1 MLCHSLRAE
10 EGLCNK
16 CNKEKKGF
24 GGSTISEGPDLGQGW
39 NNRLCIYGCG
49 KLITFDPKFKTDTGK
64 SIPLDIK
71 TRQPH
76 NCTKNPYKGYTKT
89 KPIQHTKIDTQSSDE
104 EPEEVEQ
111 IGIPEKLLFPLEK
124 IPDGNPII
132 DEIKKGQEERSLA
145 ILYYKHEEHD
155 VPGKRQL
162 DKLDSHLDPKIIQG
176 LKKDPRFTQGLLE
189 FQDKSFQAIL
199 SGENTII
206 SAPTGSGKTEAFVV
220 PIIQKICEENYPEGT
235 FALLIYPLRALA
247 RDQIK
252 KVQRLIERCKLED
265 KITAFQVLGGM
276 DDYTVTRR
284 LEVAKGKSI
293 IIATNFDTINWQLT
307 LVSKKWKKLFEP
319 AKVIAIDE
327 LHSYSSFHGANVY
340 HLIKR
345 MKRRMKRKDH
355 REVQFIGSS
364 ATLHNAQK
372 FFETICGLDP
382 LTSEYIKSDVGR
394 EQNIH
399 KFFIWPRKFPQRV
412 TMEKIAKTCYE
423 NQLYPEDRKKKSRQL
438 IFSNTHNEAEFLAA
452 NIENSK
458 SKMLIDVHR
467 GGLMQDA
474 RDQTEIKLQNGD
486 IDGISC
492 TPTLELGIDIG
503 TVDVA
508 ISSFKTE
515 YDTFIQRSG
524 RAGREGNESYVFCV
538 FNDKDA
544 SCHYYSRNMHD
555 YMNQQHDIE
564 ISTDNPIISAK
575 HEEAAKR
582 EIECINDPMNKGK
595 HFPFLKK
602 MSMRGSGGKVTIYLN
617 KNKKGER
624 EIPIGYYNLHQDA
637 IYHMNKKVYKVGAM
651 YVHDGTECVD
661 LKESSEKN
669 KATRPIVNVI
679 LTKPLNSDEK
689 YGEIKINR
697 TITGYYKGDFNNP
710 DEWEKYDQGKREQVS
725 GFSTTEIDEPL
736 EDSKKKDWVNFSW
749 SSTHM
754 AVKIELPSQFIPP
767 KDLQGKE
774 DPRIHTIAHVFANAA
789 KIVAKCEAVDIEALS
804 APGVIYL
811 YDNTNEGA
819 NGVCQIISENMEKV
833 LETCKKLLDD
843 CDCDKREKP
852 DSGGCV
858 KCIFTTGFCSTNNN
872 KLDKKKAREFFNYRQ
887 NIS

>member
-1 MLCHSLRAE
+1 M
-10 EGLCNK
+10 
-16 CNKEKKGF
+16 
-24 GGSTISEGPDLGQGW
+24 
-39 NNRLCIYGCG
+39 
-49 KLITFDPKFKTDTGK
+49 
-64 SIPLDIK
+64 
-71 TRQPH
+71 
-76 NCTKNPYKGYTKT
+76 
-89 KPIQHTKIDTQSSDE
+89 
-104 EPEEVEQ
+104 
-111 IGIPEKLLFPLEK
+111 FPLEK

-176 LKKDPRFTQGLLE
+176 LKNYGFGEGVLE

-206 SAPTGSGKTEAFVV
+206 SAPTGSGKTEAFAV

-252 KVQRLIERCKLED
+252 KIQRLIECCKLED
-265 KITAFQVLGGM
+265 KITAFQAIGGM
-276 DDYTVTRR
+276 TPDDVTRR
-284 LEVAKGKSI
+284 LEAAKGKSI
-293 IIATNFDTINWQLT
+293 IIATNFDVINWQLT

-345 MKRRMKRKDH
+345 MKRHMKRKDG
-355 REVQFIGSS
+355 RKVQFIGSS

-399 KFFIWPRKFPQRV
+399 KFFIWPLKFPQRV
-412 TMEKIAKTCYE
+412 TMEKIAKICHE
-423 NQLYPEDRKKKSRQL
+423 NQLYPKDRKKKSRQL

-474 RDQTEIKLQNGD
+474 RDQTEIKLQSGD

-524 RAGREGNESYVFCV
+524 RAGREGNESYAFCV
-538 FNDKDA
+538 FNPKDA

-582 EIECINDPMNKGK
+582 EVYSINNPGTKYDK
-595 HFPFLKK
+595 HKAFLKK

-624 EIPIGYYNLHQDA
+624 DIPIGYYNLHQDA
-637 IYHMNKKVYKVGAM
+637 IYHMNKKVYKVGVT
-651 YVHDGTECVD
+651 YVHDGNECVD

-774 DPRIHTIAHVFANAA
+774 DPRIHTIAHVFTNAA
-789 KIVAKCEAVDIEALS
+789 KIVAKCEAIDIEAHY
-804 APGVIYL
+804 AHGTIYL

-819 NGVCQIISENMEKV
+819 NGVSQMVDEKYDQV
-833 LETCKKLLDD
+833 LEIAKKLLDD
-843 CDCDKREKP
+843 CDCDKGEKP
-852 DSGGCV
+852 ELGGCP
-858 KCIFTTGFCSTNNN
+858 KCTFTTGFCPTVN
-872 KLDKKKAREFFNYRQ
+872 KELDKRKAREFFNYRQ
-887 NIS
+887 NVS

>member
-1 MLCHSLRAE
+1 MNCGKCKRVLVFSEEFAHLSEHGRE
-10 EGLCNK
+10 EGMCNSCFSAKKESAEIQSYPPAKFNCYK
-16 CNKEKKGF
+16 CG
-24 GGSTISEGPDLGQGW
+24 
-39 NNRLCIYGCG
+39 
-49 KLITFDPKFKTDTGK
+49 
-64 SIPLDIK
+64 
-71 TRQPH
+71 
-76 NCTKNPYKGYTKT
+76 
-89 KPIQHTKIDTQSSDE
+89 KPIQFQNGIAYDMGTTYLHPCLIKNRVNSEPRQQTVTFASSKAE

-111 IGIPEKLLFPLEK
+111 IGIPEKLLFPLKK
-124 IPDGNPII
+124 IPSGNPII

-145 ILYYKHEEHD
+145 ILSYEHEEHD

-162 DKLDSHLDPKIIQG
+162 DKLSSNLDPKIIQG
-176 LKKDPRFTQGLLE
+176 LKNYGFGEGVLE

-199 SGENTII
+199 SAENTVI
-206 SAPTGSGKTEAFVV
+206 SAPTGSGKTEAFAV
-220 PIIQKICEENYPEGT
+220 PIIQKICNENYPEGV
-235 FALLIYPLRALA
+235 FALLVYPLRALA

-252 KVQRLIERCKLED
+252 KIQRLIECCKLED

-276 DDYTVTRR
+276 TSDDVTRR
-284 LEVAKGKSI
+284 LEAAKGKSI
-293 IIATNFDTINWQLT
+293 IIATNFDVINWALT
-307 LVSKKWKKLFEP
+307 LVSKKWKKFFEP

-327 LHSYSSFHGANVY
+327 LHSYTSFHGANVY

-345 MKRRMKRKDH
+345 MKRHMKRKDH

-382 LTSEYIKSDVGR
+382 HTSEYIKSDVGR

-399 KFFIWPRKFPQRV
+399 KFFIWPLKFPQRV
-412 TMEKIAKTCYE
+412 TMEKIAEICHE

-438 IFSNTHNEAEFLAA
+438 IFSNTHNEAEFLAT

-467 GGLMQDA
+467 GGMIQNA

-508 ISSFKTE
+508 ISSYKTE

-524 RAGREGNESYVFCV
+524 RAGREGNESYAFCV
-538 FNDKDA
+538 FNPNDA
-544 SCHYYSRNMHD
+544 SCHYYSRNMD
-555 YMNQQHDIE
+555 GYKNQQHEIE
-564 ISTDNPIISAK
+564 ISTNNPIISNK

-582 EIECINDPMNKGK
+582 ELYSVNNPRDKY
-595 HFPFLKK
+595 HRHLPFLKK
-602 MSMRGSGGKVTIYLN
+602 MSMRGSGGKITIYLN
-617 KNKKGER
+617 KKKIGER

-637 IYHMNKKVYKVGAM
+637 IYHMNKKVYKVGAT

-669 KATRPIVNVI
+669 KATRPIVNFI
-679 LTKPLNSDEK
+679 LTKPLNPDEK

-697 TITGYYKGDFNNP
+697 TITGYYKGDFNKP
-710 DEWEKYDQGKREQVS
+710 RDEWDKYDQGKREQVS

-736 EDSKKKDWVNFSW
+736 EDSEKKDWKDFSW

-754 AVKIELPSQFIPP
+754 AVKIKLPSKFIPP
-767 KDLQGKE
+767 KDLQDKE

-843 CDCDKREKP
+843 CDCDKQEKP
-852 DSGGCV
+852 DSDGCV

-872 KLDKKKAREFFNYRQ
+872 KLDKKKAREFFEVFR
-887 NIS
+887 I